1 MLVVLEVG
9 GCAFRGVLR
18 VVVGCMGIGFVVVS
32 DGVFSDDV
40 G

>member
-1 MLVVLEVG
+1 MLEVVDR
-9 GCAFRGVLR
+9 AFRGVLR
-18 VVVGCMGIGFVVVS
+18 VVVGCVGIGFVVVS